1 MTPSLVFEAFGE
13 IPVTDLLESERE
25 MERQRR
31 ENPSSGVTEVG
42 SLHIAFDA
50 RAELMAWSTTSASQ
64 YNLWEFFEAGLTS
77 RGTAPTRSGWVHV
90 GLSNPKETGSA
101 VGLEDGVV
109 AGWGTVAAAGG
120 HSDSAVALPTVLAP
134 LVQCLDD
141 SLRRIGAVD
150 VSGFQLTCY
159 DAHLSGQHRVIGRLT
174 NAADWF
180 GPPSCEES
188 NAFIAF
194 DDGFLAGHPADE
206 MLGALQRRFSGS
218 FRFDH
223 VALVAEE
230 YQVCHMPDAVVD
242 FRPAEN
248 GIVVTIPEWTGSAA
262 GWVLATVVDAA
273 RLVAPDT
280 RNFAVRVTRAK
291 ALS

>member
-1 MTPSLVFEAFGE
+1 MTPSLVLEAFGE

-25 MERQRR
+25 RERQRR
-31 ENPSSGVTEVG
+31 ENPSSRVTEVG

-64 YNLWEFFEAGLTS
+64 HNLWEFFEAGLTS
-77 RGTAPTRSGWVHV
+77 RGTAPTLIGWVHV

-120 HSDSAVALPTVLAP
+120 HSDSAVALPTALAP

-159 DAHLSGQHRVIGRLT
+159 DAHLGGQHRVIGRLT
-174 NAADWF
+174 NAAGWF
-180 GPPSCEES
+180 GPPSCDES
-188 NAFIAF
+188 NAFITF
-194 DDGFLAGHPADE
+194 DEGFLAGHPSDE
-206 MLGALQRRFSGS
+206 LLGALQRRFSGS
-218 FRFDH
+218 FSFDH
-223 VALVAEE
+223 VALVSEE
-230 YQVCHMPDAVVD
+230 YQIFHMPDSVVE
-242 FRPAEN
+242 FRPA
-248 GIVVTIPEWTGSAA
+248 GKRHSGYDA
-262 GWVLATVVDAA
+262 GMDRKRSGLGAG
-273 RLVAPDT
+273 
-280 RNFAVRVTRAK
+280 NCGGCSSIGRAGH
-291 ALS
+291 